1 MMKRLLYAWTVMGLM
16 AIGCGPGNYP
26 TQEDPEENVDA
37 FVVDQ
42 SPSLDMGVDT
52 TAPVEL
58 PPDLGA
64 PDSGHS
70 EPAPDLGVPNP
81 GDIPPPP
88 LPVDV
93 NISSPKRGVMYKSS
107 ASSIN
112 VSGKIT
118 GAMDN
123 FDKLLV
129 NGQEVVVSDTGH
141 FSLPLKSKW
150 GLNVVTLDCYSKS
163 GEVSNHA
170 RSYLYADKYRSM
182 SATAGVDLT
191 MNDALVARL
200 DQGVVDDGNRY
211 SVDDLATIL
220 QKVINKLDLSKALP
234 KTLAQGQWALT
245 KYDLKTNGPIT
256 TAPIKVTL
264 NSQSGGLHINLTTAS
279 LDLPIEFFKPFQNS
293 GVVSA
298 TDVAI
303 EGDIKISKTSTGSLK
318 VSVPSLT
325 VTYKKMKVDLGKKVL
340 DIFQE
345 GLVNFLLP
353 FLKGTIKN
361 GISEALKLA
370 LPGPAKQFVNQFKL
384 NTTFKLPSLLG
395 GATMNVYSTLSE
407 VSFSGLGGTITL
419 KAAVHGSKNLS
430 SGGYG
435 VIRTDG
441 QLAKPGYAARPL
453 RIGVRRDSLNQMLYS
468 AWYAGAFKQ
477 DISSA
482 LSSNLGNLPLPYT
495 AEKLELEIDAKL
507 PPVLMPEANGH
518 DHRLAI
524 GDLFVKAT
532 LTTDVTTGASIVIEG
547 YLSAILGASVSV
559 NSKGKLVLGLSQTAD
574 RFELDLTKFA
584 MQGISAPAPS
594 TLAGGIE
601 VMLLDLL
608 PQLIPPVIQ
617 KFPLPTIDL
626 SQLDGADNILPDK
639 TLKLSAV
646 TVTHRTDYVV
656 LTGDI
661 K

>member
-1 MMKRLLYAWTVMGLM
+1 
-16 AIGCGPGNYP
+16 
-26 TQEDPEENVDA
+26 
-37 FVVDQ
+37 
-42 SPSLDMGVDT
+42 
-52 TAPVEL
+52 
-58 PPDLGA
+58 
-64 PDSGHS
+64 
-70 EPAPDLGVPNP
+70 
-81 GDIPPPP
+81 
-88 LPVDV
+88 
-93 NISSPKRGVMYKSS
+93 
-107 ASSIN
+107 
-112 VSGKIT
+112 
-118 GAMDN
+118 
-123 FDKLLV
+123 
-129 NGQEVVVSDTGH
+129 
-141 FSLPLKSKW
+141 
-150 GLNVVTLDCYSKS
+150 
-163 GEVSNHA
+163 
-170 RSYLYADKYRSM
+170 
-182 SATAGVDLT
+182 
-191 MNDALVARL
+191 
-200 DQGVVDDGNRY
+200 
-211 SVDDLATIL
+211 
-220 QKVINKLDLSKALP
+220 
-234 KTLAQGQWALT
+234 
-245 KYDLKTNGPIT
+245 
-256 TAPIKVTL
+256 
-264 NSQSGGLHINLTTAS
+264 
-279 LDLPIEFFKPFQNS
+279 
-293 GVVSA
+293 
-298 TDVAI
+298 
-303 EGDIKISKTSTGSLK
+303 
-318 VSVPSLT
+318 
-325 VTYKKMKVDLGKKVL
+325 
-340 DIFQE
+340 
-345 GLVNFLLP
+345 
-353 FLKGTIKN
+353 
-361 GISEALKLA
+361 
-370 LPGPAKQFVNQFKL
+370 
-384 NTTFKLPSLLG
+384 
-395 GATMNVYSTLSE
+395 
-407 VSFSGLGGTITL
+407 
-419 KAAVHGSKNLS
+419 
-430 SGGYG
+430 
-435 VIRTDG
+435 
-441 QLAKPGYAARPL
+441 
-453 RIGVRRDSLNQMLYS
+453 MLYS